1 MNEARIRERLHDA
14 IGDAS
19 YPGALSR
26 RVESRL
32 SEPVTE
38 HHPRAIALV
47 AAILALAI
55 VAVLLG
61 PRLLTGRSIVPGGSA
76 PPAAGCPLPLPSPEV
91 GGIFALI
98 PPGDFEAAGLSIAT
112 ARVTPCQ
119 LNAANGARKLTF
131 IAAYA
136 DPARTVLLFS
146 TNRGQQPCQYPGQ
159 YARCFT
165 IPPTISISDDQGLI
179 NASSSTG
186 GGLPDEYFFSLDA
199 GPRPGANGIAN
210 LTVTVPGFSPNGPA
224 DGSQPAPGEWAFSL
238 ALKVQPSVTIGAVP
252 NQFDLGSWKVTTE
265 AAEVTPSV
273 IHVQTLIN
281 GATVADVVSTTVV
294 LLDSSGTPVN
304 EIVTSAA
311 VTVPKQ
317 QLNSTNDKIT
327 RVNDQWLRP
336 AAGGT
341 YQLQFSGG
349 GGERTINFSVESPVG
364 LLRERSLCCD
374 PNGKLPVTGASLG
387 PTPTVPEAPE
397 SLTLGGFLNTTLTSG
412 PNQCGIGSG
421 GSGTMITFGT
431 DFQVDGVWYS
441 LDIRSDP
448 NLRQYSGPGTYTAIA
463 WLYGPTQRLYAGSVS
478 LTVTAGWVIPGPFR
492 GSVQGTL
499 DRLGTITQQP
509 HLSVSGTWTCTAT
522 AP

>member
-1 MNEARIRERLHDA
+1 M
-14 IGDAS
+14 
-19 YPGALSR
+19 
-26 RVESRL
+26 
-32 SEPVTE
+32 
-38 HHPRAIALV
+38 V
-47 AAILALAI
+47 AAGF
-55 VAVLLG
+55 LG
-61 PRLLTGRSIVPGGSA
+61 GCSPLSAGQPPPGPNGY

-98 PPGDFEAAGLSIAT
+98 PPGDFDAAGLSSAT
-112 ARVTPCQ
+112 ALVTPCQ
-119 LNAANGARKLTF
+119 LNAANGARKLSF
-131 IAAYA
+131 IGAYA

-146 TNRGQQPCQYPGQ
+146 TNPGQQPCQYPRQ

-199 GPRPGANGIAN
+199 GPRPGADGIAN
-210 LTVTVPGFSPNGPA
+210 LTVTVPGFSPNPPA
-224 DGSQPAPGEWAFSL
+224 DGSQHAPGEWVFSL

-252 NQFDLGSWKVTTE
+252 SQFDLGSWKVTTE

-273 IHVQTLIN
+273 IHIQTVIN
-281 GATVADVVSTTVV
+281 GALVTDVVSTTVV

-304 EIVTSAA
+304 QIVTSAA

-341 YQLQFSGG
+341 YQMQFSGG
-349 GGERTINFSVESPVG
+349 GGARTINISVAPP
-364 LLRERSLCCD
+364 D
-374 PNGKLPVTGASLG
+374 PNAKVRCLKPVTCAGNG
-387 PTPTVPEAPE
+387 FKPTDIPESPE
-397 SLTLGGFLNTTLTSG
+397 SLTLDGFLTTTLTSG
-412 PNQCGIGSG
+412 RNQCGIGSG
-421 GSGTMITFGT
+421 GSGTMIIFGT
-431 DFQVDGVWYS
+431 HFQVDGTWYS

-463 WLYGPTQRLYAGSVS
+463 WLYGPTQRLYAGTVR
-478 LTVTAGWVIPGPFR
+478 LTVTADHYPGPYR
-492 GSVQGTL
+492 GSVQGTI
-499 DRLGTITQQP
+499 DRVGTTTQQP
-509 HLSVSGTWTCTAT
+509 HLSVSGTWTCK
-522 AP
+522 PGLV

>member
-1 MNEARIRERLHDA
+1 
-14 IGDAS
+14 
-19 YPGALSR
+19 
-26 RVESRL
+26 
-32 SEPVTE
+32 
-38 HHPRAIALV
+38 V

-61 PRLLTGRSIVPGGSA
+61 PRLLTWRSIVPGGSA
-76 PPAAGCPLPLPSPEV
+76 LPAAGCPLPLPSPEV

-131 IAAYA
+131 IGAYA

-146 TNRGQQPCQYPGQ
+146 TNRDQQPCQYPRQ

-165 IPPTISISDDQGLI
+165 IPPTISISDDHGLI

-199 GPRPGANGIAN
+199 GPRPGADGIAN
-210 LTVTVPGFSPNGPA
+210 LTVTVPGFTPNGPA

-273 IHVQTLIN
+273 IHIQTVIN
-281 GATVADVVSTTVV
+281 GALATDVVSTTVV

-304 EIVTSAA
+304 QIVTSAA

-317 QLNSTNDKIT
+317 QLNSTNDNIT
-327 RVNDQWLRP
+327 RVNDQWRRP

-349 GGERTINFSVESPVG
+349 GGERTINFSVDRAVG

-374 PNGKLPVTGASLG
+374 PNGKLPVKGEGLG
-387 PTPTVPEAPE
+387 FKPTHLPDAPE
-397 SLTLGGFLNTTLTSG
+397 SLTLDGFLTTTITSG
-412 PNQCGIGSG
+412 RNQCGIGG
-421 GSGTMITFGT
+421 GSGTSIYFGT
-431 DFQVDGVWYS
+431 YFSGGWGVVLVS
-441 LDIRSDP
+441 CQIGSKREAVQRTG
-448 NLRQYSGPGTYTAIA
+448 NLHSERMALRANPKALRGHRPDHRDRYYPS
-463 WLYGPTQRLYAGSVS
+463 
-478 LTVTAGWVIPGPFR
+478 PFR
-492 GSVQGTL
+492 GSVQGTF
-499 DRLGTITQQP
+499 DRVGTTTQQP
-509 HLSVSGTWTCTAT
+509 HLSVSGTWTCK
-522 AP
+522 PGPV

>member
-19 YPGALSR
+19 YPAGLSS

-32 SEPVTE
+32 SEPVNE
-38 HHPRAIALV
+38 QHPRAIALV

-61 PRLLTGRSIVPGGSA
+61 PRLLTWRSIVPGGSA
-76 PPAAGCPLPLPSPEV
+76 PPDACPLPLPSPEV
-91 GGIFALI
+91 GGIFSLI
-98 PPGDFEAAGLSIAT
+98 PPGDFDAAGLSSAT
-112 ARVTPCQ
+112 ALVTPCR
-119 LNAANGARKLTF
+119 LNAANGVHKLTF
-131 IAAYA
+131 LGAYA

-146 TNRGQQPCQYPGQ
+146 INPGQEPCQYPGQ

-165 IPPTISISDDQGLI
+165 IPPTISISDDHGLI
-179 NASSSTG
+179 NAPSSTG

-199 GPRPGANGIAN
+199 GPRPGADGIAK

-224 DGSQPAPGEWAFSL
+224 DGSQPAPGDWAFSL
-238 ALKVQPSVTIGAVP
+238 ALKVQPSVRIGAVP
-252 NQFDLGSWKVTTE
+252 SQFDLGSWKVKTDV
-265 AAEVTPSV
+265 AEVTPSV
-273 IHVQTLIN
+273 IHIQTLIN
-281 GATVADVVSTTVV
+281 GATVADVASTTVV
-294 LLDSSGTPVN
+294 LLDSSGRRVNPV
-304 EIVTSAA
+304 VSTAA

-327 RVNDQWLRP
+327 RVNYQWLRP

-349 GGERTINFSVESPVG
+349 GGARTINVSVAPP
-364 LLRERSLCCD
+364 D
-374 PNGKLPVTGASLG
+374 PNAKVPCLKPATCAIGAGLEFK
-387 PTPTVPEAPE
+387 PTDLTMAPE
-397 SLTLGGFLNTTLTSG
+397 SLTLDGFLTGTFTSG
-412 PNQCGIGSG
+412 PNGCGIVVS
-421 GSGTMITFGT
+421 SGTMFTFGT
-431 DFQVDGVWYS
+431 WFQVDGVWYS

-463 WLYGPTQRLYAGSVS
+463 WLYGPTQRLYAGTVQ
-478 LTVTAGWVIPGPFR
+478 LTVTADHYPDPYL

-499 DRLGTITQQP
+499 DRVGTATQQP
-509 HLSVSGTWTCTAT
+509 HQSVSGTWTCKSGI
-522 AP
+522 

>member
-19 YPGALSR
+19 YPAGLSS

-32 SEPVTE
+32 SEPVNE
-38 HHPRAIALV
+38 QHPRAIALV
-47 AAILALAI
+47 AAVLVLAI

-61 PRLLTGRSIVPGGSA
+61 PRLLTWRSTVPGGSA
-76 PPAAGCPLPLPSPEV
+76 PHAACPLPLPSPED
-91 GGIFALI
+91 GGMFLLI
-98 PPGDFEAAGLSIAT
+98 PPGDFDAAGLSRAT
-112 ARVTPCQ
+112 ALVTPCR
-119 LNAANGARKLTF
+119 LNAANGARKLAF
-131 IAAYA
+131 IGAYA

-146 TNRGQQPCQYPGQ
+146 TNPGQEPCQYPGQ

-165 IPPTISISDDQGLI
+165 IPPTISISDGKGLI

-199 GPRPGANGIAN
+199 GPRPGADGIAN

-224 DGSQPAPGEWAFSL
+224 DGSQPSPGEWVFSL
-238 ALKVQPSVTIGAVP
+238 ALKVQPSVKIGAVP
-252 NQFDLGSWKVTTE
+252 SQFDLGSWKLKTE
-265 AAEVTPSV
+265 VAEVTPSV
-273 IHVQTLIN
+273 IHVQTVIS
-281 GATVADVVSTTVV
+281 GASVADVGSATVV
-294 LLDSSGTPVN
+294 LLDSSGSRVNPV
-304 EIVTSAA
+304 VSTAA

-327 RVNDQWLRP
+327 RVNYQWLRP

-349 GGERTINFSVESPVG
+349 GGARTININVDPP
-364 LLRERSLCCD
+364 D
-374 PNGKLPVTGASLG
+374 PNAKVPCLKPATCAIGAGPGFKPTDIPVT
-387 PTPTVPEAPE
+387 PE
-397 SLTLGGFLNTTLTSG
+397 SLTLDGFLNTTITSG
-412 PNQCGIGSG
+412 RNQCGIGGG
-421 GSGTMITFGT
+421 GSGTMIIFGAY
-431 DFQVDGVWYS
+431 FQVDGVWYS
-441 LDIRSDP
+441 LAIRSDP

-463 WLYGPTQRLYAGSVS
+463 WLYGPTQRLYAGTVS
-478 LTVTAGWVIPGPFR
+478 LTVTADHYPGPYR

-499 DRLGTITQQP
+499 DRVGTATQQP

>member
-1 MNEARIRERLHDA
+1 MRTRL
-14 IGDAS
+14 
-19 YPGALSR
+19 
-26 RVESRL
+26 
-32 SEPVTE
+32 TE
-38 HHPRAIALV
+38 LRPSAAIALV
-47 AAILALAI
+47 AAILTFAI

-61 PRLLTGRSIVPGGSA
+61 PRLLTWRSIDPGGSA
-76 PPAAGCPLPLPSPEV
+76 PPTAGCPLPLPSPEV

-119 LNAANGARKLTF
+119 LNAANGPRKLTF
-131 IAAYA
+131 IGAYA

-146 TNRGQQPCQYPGQ
+146 TNRGQQPCQYPRQ

-165 IPPTISISDDQGLI
+165 IPPTISISDDHGLI

-199 GPRPGANGIAN
+199 GPRPGTDGIAN

-224 DGSQPAPGEWAFSL
+224 DGFQPAPGEWAFSL

-273 IHVQTLIN
+273 IHIQTVIN
-281 GATVADVVSTTVV
+281 GALVTDVVSTTVV

-304 EIVTSAA
+304 QIVTSAA

-349 GGERTINFSVESPVG
+349 GGERTINFSVDRPVG

-374 PNGKLPVTGASLG
+374 PNGKLPVKGEGLG
-387 PTPTVPEAPE
+387 FKPTDLPQAPE
-397 SLTLGGFLNTTLTSG
+397 SLTLDGFLTTTITSG
-412 PNQCGIGSG
+412 WNQCGQVDF
-421 GSGTMITFGT
+421 GSGTSFTFGT
-431 DFQVDGVWYS
+431 YFQADGVWYL
-441 LDIRSDP
+441 LDVRSDP

-463 WLYGPTQRLYAGSVS
+463 WLYGPTQRLYAGTVRI
-478 LTVTAGWVIPGPFR
+478 TVTADHYPGPYR
-492 GSVQGTL
+492 GSVLGTL
-499 DRLGTITQQP
+499 DRVGTTTQQP
-509 HLSVSGTWTCTAT
+509 HLSVSGTWTCK
-522 AP
+522 PGVV

>member
-19 YPGALSR
+19 YPAALSS

-32 SEPVTE
+32 SEPVNE
-38 HHPRAIALV
+38 QHPRAIALA

-61 PRLLTGRSIVPGGSA
+61 PRLLTWRSIVPGGSA

-91 GGIFALI
+91 GGILALI
-98 PPGDFEAAGLSIAT
+98 PPGDFDAAGLSSAT
-112 ARVTPCQ
+112 ALVTPCR

-131 IAAYA
+131 IGAYA

-146 TNRGQQPCQYPGQ
+146 TNPGQQPCQYPGQ

-165 IPPTISISDDQGLI
+165 IPPTISISDDHGLI

-199 GPRPGANGIAN
+199 GPRPGADGIAN

-224 DGSQPAPGEWAFSL
+224 DGSQPAPGEWVFSL

-252 NQFDLGSWKVTTE
+252 SQFDLGSWKVKTE

-273 IHVQTLIN
+273 IHIQTVIT
-281 GATVADVVSTTVV
+281 GALVTDVVSTTVV

-304 EIVTSAA
+304 PIVSSAA

-317 QLNSTNDKIT
+317 QLNTTNDKIT
-327 RVNDQWLRP
+327 RVNYQWLRP

-341 YQLQFSGG
+341 YQLKFAGG
-349 GGERTINFSVESPVG
+349 GGARTININVDPP
-364 LLRERSLCCD
+364 D
-374 PNGKLPVTGASLG
+374 PNAKVRCLKPATCAIGAGLG
-387 PTPTVPEAPE
+387 PTPTFPMAPE
-397 SLTLGGFLNTTLTSG
+397 SLTLDGFLTTTLTSG
-412 PNQCGIGSG
+412 PNWCSIGGDS
-421 GSGTMITFGT
+421 SGTMFIFGT
-431 DFQVDGVWYS
+431 YFQVDGVWLYS

-448 NLRQYSGPGTYTAIA
+448 NLRPYSGPGTYTAIA
-463 WLYGPTQRLYAGSVS
+463 WLYGPTQRLYAGAVS
-478 LTVTAGWVIPGPFR
+478 LTVTADHYPGPYR

-499 DRLGTITQQP
+499 DRVGTTTQQP

>member
-1 MNEARIRERLHDA
+1 MVTRSTNVRTRL
-14 IGDAS
+14 
-19 YPGALSR
+19 
-26 RVESRL
+26 
-32 SEPVTE
+32 TE
-38 HHPRAIALV
+38 LQPRAAIALV

-61 PRLLTGRSIVPGGSA
+61 PRLLTWRSIVPGGSA

-119 LNAANGARKLTF
+119 LNATNGARKLTF
-131 IAAYA
+131 IGAYA

-146 TNRGQQPCQYPGQ
+146 TNRDQQPCQYPRQ

-165 IPPTISISDDQGLI
+165 IPPTISITDDHGLI

-199 GPRPGANGIAN
+199 GPRPGADGIAN
-210 LTVTVPGFSPNGPA
+210 LTVTVPGFTPNGPA

-273 IHVQTLIN
+273 IHIQTVIN
-281 GATVADVVSTTVV
+281 GALVTDVDSTTVV

-304 EIVTSAA
+304 QIVTSAA

-349 GGERTINFSVESPVG
+349 GGERTINFSVDRPVG

-374 PNGKLPVTGASLG
+374 PNGKLPLKGEGLG
-387 PTPTVPEAPE
+387 FKPTDLPQAPE
-397 SLTLGGFLNTTLTSG
+397 SLTLDGFLTTTITSG
-412 PNQCGIGSG
+412 WNQCGQVDF
-421 GSGTMITFGT
+421 GSGTSFTFGT
-431 DFQVDGVWYS
+431 YFQADGVWYL
-441 LDIRSDP
+441 LDVRSDP

-463 WLYGPTQRLYAGSVS
+463 WLYGPTQRLYAGTVRI
-478 LTVTAGWVIPGPFR
+478 TVTADHYPGPYR

-499 DRLGTITQQP
+499 DRVGTTTQQP
-509 HLSVSGTWTCTAT
+509 HLSVSGTWTCK
-522 AP
+522 PGLV